1 MLKEQH
7 IQNSKNMITN
17 YATNHAHQRVVFNNS
32 RKLCQFISHLHL
44 VLTKTQSTSKPSR
57 NLQQ

>member
-17 YATNHAHQRVVFNNS
+17 YATNHAHQRVVLTIPENS
-32 RKLCQFISHLHL
+32 VNSYHTYI
-44 VLTKTQSTSKPSR
+44 
-57 NLQQ
+57 